1 MTTAQWNSKSAEEK
15 RTYALN
21 QAAEAGQY
29 TPMWVFWKYVA
40 VGHLERLTNYI
51 FKDTFIQSKKSLHQ
65 TYTKKDLKRW
75 KGEQWR
81 KQRKTL

>member
-15 RTYALN
+15 REYALN
-21 QAAEAGQY
+21 QAETAGQY
-29 TPMWVFWKYVA
+29 TPMWVFWRYVA
-40 VGHLERLTNYI
+40 VAPLERLTTYI
-51 FKDTFIQSKKSLHQ
+51 FKDTFIQSKKSVHQ
-65 TYTKKDLKRW
+65 TYTKSDLRRW